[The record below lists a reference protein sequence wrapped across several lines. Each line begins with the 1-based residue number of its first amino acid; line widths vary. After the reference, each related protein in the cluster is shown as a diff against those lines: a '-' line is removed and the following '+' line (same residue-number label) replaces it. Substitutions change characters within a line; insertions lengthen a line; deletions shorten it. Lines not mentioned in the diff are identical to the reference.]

1 MQTSDHLRWAKQDC
15 FIQKEARVCISNAF
29 VIEDSKFKL
38 FVLFGGFCVEDEQ
51 VTEEADVL
59 MWI

>member
-1 MQTSDHLRWAKQDC
+1 MSMVRWFKDEIEQDC
-15 FIQKEARVCISNAF
+15 FLQKEARVCVSNAF
-29 VIEDSKFKL
+29 VIEDSKLKWC
-38 FVLFGGFCVEDEQ
+38 FVVVVEGEQ